1 MLSPG
6 DFERLPDSAL
16 AELALLFEACDYHLA
31 WPAQVPM
38 IVGRVLPKKSAGD
51 SIIGLVSMVGR
62 LWSLIREPLV
72 RQWSSDTEA
81 SWDAAVRGNSSLRE
95 AFVRAL
101 QQEVP
106 HHLGIAVG
114 EGLVDIKSFYDS
126 IEWPGL
132 VLCSPNLSFPPRIF
146 YLELLQCAAART

>member
-1 MLSPG
+1 
-6 DFERLPDSAL
+6 
-16 AELALLFEACDYHLA
+16 
-31 WPAQVPM
+31 
-38 IVGRVLPKKSAGD
+38 
-51 SIIGLVSMVGR
+51 MVGR

-81 SWDAAVRGNSSLRE
+81 CWDAAVRGNPSLRE
-95 AFVRAL
+95 AFARAL

-132 VLCSPNLSFPPRIF
+132 VLCSLNLSFPPRIL
-146 YLELLQCAAART
+146 YLELLQCAAARTVSQLGATSRAFQPTRSAVQGLRSGTRFGKAMTHYV